1 MNELNEEVNTQE
13 AKIDEYL
20 LIPQKEDEKKDDNF
34 DQNIYPVFINNP
46 LLNDKQENNKTNTSK
61 YHWFN
66 FLAKILMEQFSRL
79 VNVYF
84 LVIAVLQ
91 SIKEVSYSGG
101 SPVILLPLSFVI
113 SLNGLKDLYE
123 DFKRK
128 KSDRAENNSKCLIY
142 NNTTQNFETK
152 KWSQIKL
159 GDIIKVNN
167 NEQFPADLILLS
179 SSDENGICYVETK
192 NIDGETNLK
201 FQEANENLHKKIKN
215 NENILSTIK
224 CVCVTKQPNE
234 FIYKFDATLYETDEL
249 GNIIDKNNCILL
261 NKKQFLLKGCYLRQT
276 DYIIGVAIYIGQHT
290 KSMINSPNLKSKH
303 SSVEMNMNKYVI
315 YIFLI
320 QVCLSA
326 IMSIFYIILYH
337 TGFNEYKDYIY
348 PDHKKK
354 ENIFR
359 TFLII
364 TFTWVIVCTNFVP
377 ISLLVT
383 METIKFVQGMFM
395 EFDIDMYSKKD
406 MSGCKVQTSTLNE
419 ELGQIK
425 YVFSDKTGTLT
436 KNYMTFKMMSIGN
449 DIYGDEENNND
460 RINNNEII
468 ENSDINNNI
477 NTNIDSN
484 INNNINIDKD
494 KNDKELKDKYG
505 SITNVNFYDKNNKFK
520 NVLISENSRKNN
532 LIHEFMLCLSLCNSV
547 IIDTKE
553 KEKNGN
559 INYQGS
565 SPDEISLVYFARSQ
579 NYILSNRAIDKT
591 ITLIINDEE
600 KQYILLNT
608 LEYSSER
615 KRMSVIIKN
624 PEGKIILYVKGADS
638 IIEKLLS
645 NKSKISDIYTSTI
658 HNLDIF
664 AKKGLRTLM
673 LAYKELSEDEYNV
686 WNNKLEELNK
696 NINHT
701 DEDINLLYD
710 EMEKELNVL
719 GATAIEDQLQ
729 DDVDKTIK
737 SMMDTGMKVW
747 MLTGDKLD
755 TAKNIAISCKL
766 FDEKM
771 KIYEIKNYESL
782 EKLKL
787 SLISIIRQEDFYNE
801 NIIKGLLISSDI
813 LEIIF
818 QNEMLLNAFYGICI
832 KCLSVVCCRV
842 SPKQKAQLVN
852 LIRVT
857 GNSITMAVGD
867 GANDVGMITEA
878 NVGVGIE
885 GKEGTQAARAS
896 DYSIKEFSHLTKLLF
911 FHGRECY
918 RRNCWVIL
926 YNFYKN
932 ILFVTPMIYS
942 GIISLFSG
950 TTIYDP
956 WIYQFYN
963 IFYSFLPCFWFG
975 IYNYEFEKEELV
987 NNPKYYIQG
996 IYKKLFHI
1004 KRFLKSIILGFIE
1017 AGIIFIISNFWFNKG
1032 NNDGTTNDF
1041 YAIASVTYAAV
1052 VFISNLKA
1060 ILDTSIHEIISI
1072 SCVILGII
1080 AYFLSVFVY
1089 SSDYILSK
1097 EIIIKSYILD
1107 NITNIVFNNKFF
1119 LCVFA
1124 SCTIC
1129 YFLEVV
1135 CKKYPILFG
1144 WVIEGENLL
1153 PYKEIN
1159 NDKEFFQ
1166 HIGNYEGE
1174 ELLSAYSKA
1183 SSHSSLGERIK
1194 D

>member
-1 MNELNEEVNTQE
+1 MEENNITDEPFETNTRE
-13 AKIDEYL
+13 SKIEEYL
-20 LIPQKEDEKKDDNF
+20 IKDNEDEERN
-34 DQNIYPVFINNP
+34 NIEHDMYAVFINNP
-46 LLNDKQENNKTNTSK
+46 ILNDIHENNITITSR
-61 YHWFN
+61 YRWFN

-84 LVIAVLQ
+84 LIIAVLQ

-101 SPVILLPLSFVI
+101 SPIILLPLSFVI
-113 SLNGLKDLYE
+113 FLNGIKDIYE

-128 KSDRAENNSKCLIY
+128 KSDRLENNSKCLVY
-142 NNTTQNFETK
+142 DNNSEDFIIK
-152 KWSQIKL
+152 KWAQIKL

-179 SSDENGICYVETK
+179 SSDKNGICYVETK

-201 FQEANENLHKKIKN
+201 YQEANITLQKIKS
-215 NENILSTIK
+215 ETKLSKIK
-224 CVCVTKQPNE
+224 YVCITKQPNE
-234 FIYKFDATLYETDEL
+234 FIYKFDATLYETDDK
-249 GNIIDKNNCILL
+249 GNIINRNKYLLL
-261 NKKQFLLKGCYLRQT
+261 NKKQFLLKGCILRQT
-276 DYIIGVAIYIGQHT
+276 EYIIGVAIYIGQHT
-290 KSMINSPNLKSKH
+290 KSMINTPNLKNKH
-303 SSVEMNMNKYVI
+303 SSVEMNMNRYVI
-315 YIFLI
+315 YIFLT

-326 IMSIFYIILYH
+326 ILAIFYVIFYHIGFDKYKNYLYP
-337 TGFNEYKDYIY
+337 KD
-348 PDHKKK
+348 DEDK
-354 ENIFR
+354 ENSFLIFI
-359 TFLII
+359 II
-364 TFTWVIVCTNFVP
+364 TFTWVVVCTNFVP

-383 METIKFVQGMFM
+383 MESIKFLQGLFM

-406 MSGCKVQTSTLNE
+406 MSGCKVQSSTLNE

-425 YVFSDKTGTLT
+425 FVFSDKTGTLT

-449 DIYGDEENNND
+449 NIFGFEEKKYDNNNI
-460 RINNNEII
+460 INNNNVLE
-468 ENSDINNNI
+468 
-477 NTNIDSN
+477 
-484 INNNINIDKD
+484 
-494 KNDKELKDKYG
+494 DKYG
-505 SITNVNFYDKNNKFK
+505 NITNVNFYDKDNKFK
-520 NVLISENSRKNN
+520 NIIESEINNN

-559 INYQGS
+559 LDYQGS

-579 NYILSNRAIDKT
+579 NYILENRSIDKT
-591 ITLIINDEE
+591 ITLVINDE
-600 KQYILLNT
+600 KKKYLLLNT

-638 IIEKLLS
+638 TIEKLLC
-645 NKSKISDIYTSTI
+645 NKSKMSDIYESTI

-673 LAYKELSEDEYNV
+673 LAFKELNEDEYNL

-710 EMEKELNVL
+710 EMEKELNIL

-787 SLISIIRQEDFYNE
+787 SLISIIKEEEFYNE
-801 NIIKGLLISSDI
+801 NIIKGLLISSDN

-818 QNEMLLNAFYGICI
+818 QNEMLLNVFYGICI

-857 GNSITMAVGD
+857 GRSITMAIGD

-878 NVGVGIE
+878 NIGIGIE

-896 DYSIKEFSHLTKLLF
+896 DYSIKEFSHLKKLLF

-1041 YAIASVTYAAV
+1041 YAIASVTYAAI
-1052 VFISNLKA
+1052 VFVSNLKA
-1060 ILDTSIHEIISI
+1060 ILDTSIYEIISI
-1072 SCVILGII
+1072 TCVILGII

-1089 SSDYILSK
+1089 SSDYILS
-1097 EIIIKSYILD
+1097 ENIIIKSYILD
-1107 NITNIVFNNKFF
+1107 NITNIVFNEKFF

-1153 PYKEIN
+1153 PYKDII

-1166 HIGNYEGE
+1166 HIDNYEGE

-1183 SSHSSLGERIK
+1183 SSCSSLDGRINN
-1194 D
+1194 